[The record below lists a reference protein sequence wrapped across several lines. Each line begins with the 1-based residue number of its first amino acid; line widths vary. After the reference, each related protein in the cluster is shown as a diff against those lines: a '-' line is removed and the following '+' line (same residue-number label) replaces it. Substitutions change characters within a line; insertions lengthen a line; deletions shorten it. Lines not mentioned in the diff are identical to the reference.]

1 MAMLLHVRAKSRR
14 ATFEL
19 NLPDETTFYKCIEA
33 VINRRVGNFRHRA
46 FGADENFLCR
56 RVIAFLHDHVID
68 VLALRREP
76 KAAGVQSFTE
86 ILTGFFLDYAHRINK
101 ISMGLNRV
109 KI

>member
-1 MAMLLHVRAKSRR
+1 MGRGRVAVSNLVRLLD
-14 ATFEL
+14 
-19 NLPDETTFYKCIEA
+19 LPDETAFHERVEA
-33 VINRRVGNFRHRA
+33 IVNGRVGNLRHRA

>member
-1 MAMLLHVRAKSRR
+1 
-14 ATFEL
+14 
-19 NLPDETTFYKCIEA
+19 
-33 VINRRVGNFRHRA
+33 
-46 FGADENFLCR
+46 
-56 RVIAFLHDHVID
+56 